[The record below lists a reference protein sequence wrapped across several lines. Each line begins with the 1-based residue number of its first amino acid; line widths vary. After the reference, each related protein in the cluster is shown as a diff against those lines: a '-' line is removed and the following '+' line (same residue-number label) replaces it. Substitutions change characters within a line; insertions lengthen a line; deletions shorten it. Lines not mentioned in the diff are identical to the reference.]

1 MSRKKEKKDKDQ
13 AKGGA
18 AEDAQR
24 DRITPV
30 DIQKKEFRVAMRGY
44 HEQDVDQFLDDV
56 TEEVARLYAENKRL
70 REELEFLGTRKLDVG
85 AATEAEALLRRA
97 QEEADRILAQ
107 ARTRGSDL
115 ARRSGTT
122 GSPGSLGPFISR
134 EREFLQGL
142 ADLIQSH
149 AEAVKEELRRARG
162 AAVLEPGLP
171 STQPSPDP
179 ADAVEASESQEASY
193 AAGSDPPTQAWTVQD
208 QADDQPQE
216 RSGEPK
222 IEGQDWTRYYSG
234 PDEGSTGKEGVGS
247 AEDILDLTGASHHDF
262 AGSHSASAEAS
273 PLDDQ
278 DAEDRSLRELFWGED

>member
-1 MSRKKEKKDKDQ
+1 MARKKEKKNT
-13 AKGGA
+13 
-18 AEDAQR
+18 ETAQR

-70 REELEFLGTRKLDVG
+70 HEELEFLGTRKLDVG
-85 AATEAEALLRRA
+85 AAGEAEALMRRA
-97 QEEADRILAQ
+97 QEEADRILAA

-115 ARRSGTT
+115 ARRST
-122 GSPGSLGPFISR
+122 GSSPGSSPGSLGPFISR
-134 EREFLQGL
+134 EREFLQSL

-162 AAVLEPGLP
+162 VTPPEPDSGP
-171 STQPSPDP
+171 SQAEPAP
-179 ADAVEASESQEASY
+179 ADAGGSGEAPQTSDAD
-193 AAGSDPPTQAWTVQD
+193 SDPPTQAWTGQD
-208 QADDQPQE
+208 QPEE
-216 RSGEPK
+216 RTAEPK
-222 IEGQDWTRYYSG
+222 IEGQDWTRYYTERDEEAGAGAASKMG
-234 PDEGSTGKEGVGS
+234 PAGS
-247 AEDILDLTGASHHDF
+247 ADDILDLTEASHQDF
-262 AGSHSASAEAS
+262 AGTYSAGAVPLRTP